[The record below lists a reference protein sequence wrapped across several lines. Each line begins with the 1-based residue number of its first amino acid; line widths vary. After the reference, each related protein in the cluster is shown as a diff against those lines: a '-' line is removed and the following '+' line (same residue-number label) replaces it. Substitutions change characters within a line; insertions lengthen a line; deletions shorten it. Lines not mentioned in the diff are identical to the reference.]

1 MQRHCPDNLN
11 PGNLPLRGKTATDFC
26 NLFSE
31 WNNGPTFLHQS
42 INTWPVDIS
51 VTDLPISEDKKVLNV
66 VESVSS
72 QVIKNVIDIH
82 KYSTADCLFR
92 VTAFILR
99 FISNLKLSVQRKET
113 KKIYLAA
120 EEIEIV
126 EYTWIK

>member
-11 PGNLPLRGKTATDFC
+11 PGNLPLRGKTATDFY

-72 QVIKNVIDIH
+72 QVIKNVIDIR
-82 KYSTADCLFR
+82 KYSTTDCLFR

-113 KKIYLAA
+113 KKMYLDA

-126 EYTWIK
+126 EYTCIN